1 MNILI
6 LNASPRKNG
15 NISRMLEVI
24 EQEASSCGA
33 DVNVVEVSKLTI
45 RPCVACM
52 TCRSTKKCVLPDD
65 DAQRVLQKIEAC
77 DAIVIG
83 APCYWGNI
91 PGTLKLLFDRI
102 VYGMM
107 GENSMAVPVA
117 LHKGK
122 KAVIVTSSSTM
133 WPFNIIMNQT
143 RGVVRAL
150 KEILGWSGFKIVA
163 TVQKG
168 GTFRHPEFTDADR
181 NKCRKAARKLKLK

>member
-6 LNASPRKNG
+6 INASPRKTG

-24 EQEASSCGA
+24 EQEALNRGA
-33 DVNVVEVSKLTI
+33 EVNVVEVSKLTI

-52 TCRSTKKCVLPDD
+52 TCRSTGKCVMPED
-65 DAQRVLQKIEAC
+65 DAQRVLRMIVAC
-77 DAIVIG
+77 DALVIG

-168 GTFRHPEFTDADR
+168 GTFRHPEFTDTDR
-181 NKCRKAARKLKLK
+181 NKCRKAARKLRIK

>member
-6 LNASPRKNG
+6 INASPRKTG

-24 EQEASSCGA
+24 EQEALNRGA
-33 DVNVVEVSKLTI
+33 EVNVVEVSKLTI

-52 TCRSTKKCVLPDD
+52 TCRSTGKCVMPED
-65 DAQRVLQKIEAC
+65 DAQRVLRMIVAC
-77 DAIVIG
+77 DALVIG

-91 PGTLKLLFDRI
+91 PGALKLLFDRI

-107 GENSMAVPVA
+107 GENSMAVPIA

-163 TVQKG
+163 TVQIG

-181 NKCRKAARKLKLK
+181 NKCRKDARKLKIK

>member
-6 LNASPRKNG
+6 INASPRKTG
-15 NISRMLEVI
+15 NISQMLEVI
-24 EQEASSCGA
+24 EQEALNRGA
-33 DVNVVEVSKLTI
+33 EVNVVEVSKLTI

-52 TCRSTKKCVLPDD
+52 TCRSTGKCVMPED
-65 DAQRVLQKIEAC
+65 DAQRVLRMIVAC
-77 DAIVIG
+77 DALVIG

-91 PGTLKLLFDRI
+91 PGALKLLFDRI

-181 NKCRKAARKLKLK
+181 NKCRKAARKLRIK

>member
-6 LNASPRKNG
+6 INASPRKTG
-15 NISRMLEVI
+15 NISQMLEVI
-24 EQEASSCGA
+24 EQEALNRGA
-33 DVNVVEVSKLTI
+33 EVNVVEVSKLTI

-52 TCRSTKKCVLPDD
+52 TCRSTGKCVMPED
-65 DAQRVLQKIEAC
+65 DAQRILRMIVAC

-107 GENSMAVPVA
+107 DESSMAVPIA

-122 KAVIVTSSSTM
+122 KAVIVTASSTM

-181 NKCRKAARKLKLK
+181 NKCRKAARKLKIK

>member
-6 LNASPRKNG
+6 INASPRKTG
-15 NISRMLEVI
+15 NISQMLEVI
-24 EQEASSCGA
+24 EQEALNRGA
-33 DVNVVEVSKLTI
+33 EVNVVEVSKLTI

-52 TCRSTKKCVLPDD
+52 TCRSTGKCVMPED
-65 DAQRVLQKIEAC
+65 DAQRVLRMIVAC
-77 DAIVIG
+77 DALVIG

-91 PGTLKLLFDRI
+91 PGALKLLFDRI

-107 GENSMAVPVA
+107 GENSIAVPVS

-122 KAVIVTSSSTM
+122 KAFIVTSSSTM

-181 NKCRKAARKLKLK
+181 NKCRKAARKLKIK

>member
-6 LNASPRKNG
+6 LNASPRKIG
-15 NISRMLEVI
+15 NIAQMLKVI
-24 EQEASSCGA
+24 EQEAVNSGA
-33 DVNVVEVSKLTI
+33 EVNVVEVSKLNI
-45 RPCVACM
+45 QPCVACM
-52 TCRSTKKCVLPDD
+52 KCRSAKKCVMPED
-65 DAQRVLQKIEAC
+65 DAQRVLQMIEAC
-77 DAIVIG
+77 DALVIG

-107 GENSMAVPVA
+107 GENSMAVPVP

-163 TVQKG
+163 TVQKA
-168 GTFRHPEFTDADR
+168 GTLRHPEFTETDR
-181 NKCRKAARKLKLK
+181 KKCQKATQKLKIK

>member
-6 LNASPRKNG
+6 INASPRKTG

-24 EQEASSCGA
+24 EQEALNRGA
-33 DVNVVEVSKLTI
+33 EVNVVEVSKLTI

-52 TCRSTKKCVLPDD
+52 TCRSTGKCVMPED
-65 DAQRVLQKIEAC
+65 DAQRVLRMIVAC
-77 DAIVIG
+77 DALVIG

-91 PGTLKLLFDRI
+91 PGALKLLFDRI

-107 GENSMAVPVA
+107 GENSMAVPIA

-122 KAVIVTSSSTM
+122 KAVIVSSSSTM

-181 NKCRKAARKLKLK
+181 NKCRKAARKLKIK

>member
-117 LHKGK
+117 LHN
-122 KAVIVTSSSTM
+122 
-133 WPFNIIMNQT
+133 NIIMNQT

-181 NKCRKAARKLKLK
+181 NKCRKAARKLKIK

>member
-6 LNASPRKNG
+6 INASPRKTG
-15 NISRMLEVI
+15 NISQMLEVI
-24 EQEASSCGA
+24 EQEALNRGA
-33 DVNVVEVSKLTI
+33 EVNVVEVSKLTI

-52 TCRSTKKCVLPDD
+52 TCRSTGKCVMPED
-65 DAQRVLQKIEAC
+65 DAQRVLRMIVAC
-77 DAIVIG
+77 DALVIG

-107 GENSMAVPVA
+107 GENSMAVPIA

-181 NKCRKAARKLKLK
+181 NKCRKAARKLRIK

>member
-6 LNASPRKNG
+6 INASPRKTG
-15 NISRMLEVI
+15 NISQMLEVI
-24 EQEASSCGA
+24 EQEALNRGA
-33 DVNVVEVSKLTI
+33 EVNVVEVSKLTI

-52 TCRSTKKCVLPDD
+52 TCRSTGKCVMPED
-65 DAQRVLQKIEAC
+65 DAQRILRMIVAC

-107 GENSMAVPVA
+107 GENSMAVPIA

-122 KAVIVTSSSTM
+122 KAVIVTASSTM

-181 NKCRKAARKLKLK
+181 NKCRKAARKLKIK

>member
-6 LNASPRKNG
+6 INASPRKTG
-15 NISRMLEVI
+15 NISQMLEVI
-24 EQEASSCGA
+24 EQEALNRGA
-33 DVNVVEVSKLTI
+33 EVNVVEVSKLTI

-52 TCRSTKKCVLPDD
+52 TCRSTGKCVMPED
-65 DAQRVLQKIEAC
+65 DAQRVLRMIVAC
-77 DAIVIG
+77 DALVIG

-91 PGTLKLLFDRI
+91 PGALKLLFDRI

-122 KAVIVTSSSTM
+122 KAIIVTSSSTM

-168 GTFRHPEFTDADR
+168 GTFRHPEFTGADR
-181 NKCRKAARKLKLK
+181 NKCRKAARKLRIK

>member
-6 LNASPRKNG
+6 INASPRKTG
-15 NISRMLEVI
+15 NISQMLEVI
-24 EQEASSCGA
+24 EQEALNRGA
-33 DVNVVEVSKLTI
+33 EVNVVEVSKLTI

-52 TCRSTKKCVLPDD
+52 TCRSTGKCVMPED
-65 DAQRVLQKIEAC
+65 DAQRVLRMIVAC
-77 DAIVIG
+77 DALVIG

-107 GENSMAVPVA
+107 GENSMAVPIA

-122 KAVIVTSSSTM
+122 KAVIVTASSTM

-181 NKCRKAARKLKLK
+181 NKCRKAARKLKIK

>member
-6 LNASPRKNG
+6 INASPRKTG

-24 EQEASSCGA
+24 EQEALNRGA
-33 DVNVVEVSKLTI
+33 EVNVVEVSKLTI

-52 TCRSTKKCVLPDD
+52 TCRSTGKCVMPED
-65 DAQRVLQKIEAC
+65 DAQRVLRMIVAC
-77 DAIVIG
+77 DALVIG

-91 PGTLKLLFDRI
+91 PGALKLLFDRI

-150 KEILGWSGFKIVA
+150 KEILGWSGFKILA

-168 GTFRHPEFTDADR
+168 GTYRHPEFTDADR
-181 NKCRKAARKLKLK
+181 NKCRKAARKLKIK

>member
-6 LNASPRKNG
+6 INASPRKTG
-15 NISRMLEVI
+15 NISQMLEVI
-24 EQEASSCGA
+24 EQEALNRGA
-33 DVNVVEVSKLTI
+33 EVNVVEVSKLTI

-52 TCRSTKKCVLPDD
+52 TCRSTGKCVMPED
-65 DAQRVLQKIEAC
+65 DAQRVLRMIVAC
-77 DAIVIG
+77 DALVIG

-91 PGTLKLLFDRI
+91 PGVLKLLFDRI

-107 GENSMAVPVA
+107 GENSMAVPIA

-168 GTFRHPEFTDADR
+168 GTYRHPEFTDADR
-181 NKCRKAARKLKLK
+181 NKCRKAARKLKIK

>member
-6 LNASPRKNG
+6 VNASPRNTG
-15 NISRMLEVI
+15 NISQMLEVI
-24 EQEASSCGA
+24 EQEALNRGA
-33 DVNVVEVSKLTI
+33 EVNVVEVSKLTI

-52 TCRSTKKCVLPDD
+52 TCRSTGKCVMPED
-65 DAQRVLQKIEAC
+65 DAQRVLRMIVAC
-77 DAIVIG
+77 DALVIG

-181 NKCRKAARKLKLK
+181 NKCRKAARKLRIK

>member
-6 LNASPRKNG
+6 INASPRKSG
-15 NISRMLEVI
+15 NISQMLEVI
-24 EQEASSCGA
+24 EQEALNRGA
-33 DVNVVEVSKLTI
+33 EVNVVEVSKLTI

-52 TCRSTKKCVLPDD
+52 TCRSTGKCVMPEDD
-65 DAQRVLQKIEAC
+65 TQRVLRMIVAC
-77 DAIVIG
+77 DALVIG

-91 PGTLKLLFDRI
+91 PGALKLLFDRI

-181 NKCRKAARKLKLK
+181 NKCRKAARKLKIK

>member
-6 LNASPRKNG
+6 INASPRKTG
-15 NISRMLEVI
+15 NISQMLEVI
-24 EQEASSCGA
+24 EQEALNRGA
-33 DVNVVEVSKLTI
+33 EVNVVEVSKLTI

-52 TCRSTKKCVLPDD
+52 TCRSTGKCVMPED
-65 DAQRVLQKIEAC
+65 DAQRVLRMIVAC
-77 DAIVIG
+77 DALVIG

-91 PGTLKLLFDRI
+91 PGALKLLFDRI

-107 GENSMAVPVA
+107 GENSMAVPIA

-181 NKCRKAARKLKLK
+181 NKCRKAARKLKIK